1 VERVLFAHRVLP
13 ALRPDVAQDPGPFSE
28 WVERREL
35 RRHRPSARKPPPEP
49 LHIVMVVAGEP
60 PPETVRT
67 LHALQQQTAG
77 QWSLTVV
84 VQRSWQTAFIALL
97 AVSGL
102 QRSSRRVRVECADDA
117 SPASAM
123 LDLGL
128 SAARGAALSLLFPGD
143 VWAPDAVA
151 QIAGRL
157 SPRTVVYADEDSV
170 APDGR
175 HVDPRL
181 KPVYSPEFLLSS
193 SYVGRPLAIG
203 SELARHLTSSTDSLA
218 QAEHDLALRS
228 CELADEVMHL
238 PEVLCHRLVA
248 PPDAPSPGA
257 HDVRLVAAAIQRR
270 GEAAEVSPGSA
281 RGTYR
286 IRRRPSGEITA
297 TIIVPF
303 RDEPRLLRTC
313 IESIDATHERRRFD
327 FLLVDNDSV
336 QPETLTL
343 VERLARRDDVTVL
356 KDDRP
361 FNWSALNNTAAKVA
375 SGDVLIFLNNDIE
388 AREPGGID
396 VLSAQAMRPGIGA
409 VGARLVYP
417 DGRLQHC
424 GVVIGLGG
432 AAGHP
437 LAGLDAREPGYL
449 NMAISTRECAAVTGA
464 CLATRRV
471 VFESLGGFDEALGVD
486 LSDVDY
492 CLRAQRAGMRVLCEG
507 TAELV
512 HHESPSRGFAGGAR
526 DIGLFVDRWR
536 SSIDAGD
543 PYLNPNLTRIDSSC
557 ALRGPDEGGMWDRW
571 YASLSQN

>member
-1 VERVLFAHRVLP
+1 MERVLFAHRVLP
-13 ALRPDVAQDPGPFSE
+13 APRPDVAQDPGPFSE
-28 WVERREL
+28 WVLRREL
-35 RRHRPSARKPPPEP
+35 RRPPVGRPQPEP
-49 LHIVMVVAGEP
+49 LHMVMVMAGEP

-67 LHALQQQTAG
+67 LHALQQQTAT

-84 VQRSWQTAFIALL
+84 VRRSWQVAFTALL
-97 AVSGL
+97 TVSGL
-102 QRSSRRVRVECADDA
+102 QRSSRRVRVECAEDT
-117 SPASAM
+117 SPAHHM

-128 SAARGAALSLLFPGD
+128 TAARGAHLSLLFPGD
-143 VWAPDAVA
+143 LWAPDAVA
-151 QIAGRL
+151 QLSGRL

-170 APDGR
+170 AADGT

-193 SYVGRPLAIG
+193 SYMGRPLAIG
-203 SELARHLTSSTDSLA
+203 SDLTRQLTSATDDLA
-218 QAEHDLALRS
+218 LAEHDLALRS
-228 CELADEVMHL
+228 CELADEVVHL

-248 PPDAPSPGA
+248 PPDTPSPGG
-257 HDVRLVAAAIQRR
+257 HDVRHVEAAVQRR
-270 GEAAEVSPGSA
+270 GEAAEVLPGPA
-281 RGTYR
+281 KGTYR
-286 IRRRPSGEITA
+286 IRRRSSGEPTA
-297 TIIVPF
+297 TVIVPF

-327 FLLVDNDSV
+327 FVLVDNDSV

-356 KDDRP
+356 RDDRP

-375 SGDVLIFLNNDIE
+375 TGDVLIFLNNDIE
-388 AREPGGID
+388 ARDAGAID
-396 VLSAQAMRPGIGA
+396 VLSAQAVRPGIGA

-437 LAGLDAREPGYL
+437 LAGLDADQPGYL

-464 CLATRRV
+464 CLATRRA

-486 LSDVDY
+486 LSDVDF
-492 CLRAQRAGMRVLCEG
+492 CLRAQRAGMRVLYEG

-526 DIGLFVDRWR
+526 DIGLFVERWR